1 MKTQKGGLVR
11 RYNQGGFVAPTKA
24 NAVSRLQRIDQMAGG
39 APAPVAA
46 PAPVVAKPMA
56 PAAAPAP
63 RVPLGVTAPAKAEVN
78 VQRASALQQGM
89 LARMKEAEAMGNG
102 VKARE
107 LRQTLEATGYSFNRG
122 GKVPG
127 RGNTDTVPALLTPGE
142 VVVNKQAVKN
152 IGAKK
157 LLDAN
162 RHALKRRS

>member
-39 APAPVAA
+39 APAPVA
-46 PAPVVAKPMA
+46 AKPMA